1 MKNQL
6 PTFEEFRSE
15 TKKKLKASLSN
26 LNDKKLEKFM
36 DSEVDEIRESYE
48 RNKREFEDG
57 EINIDQFMIS
67 GASSLAYALDMMY

>member
-15 TKKKLKASLSN
+15 TKKKLK
-26 LNDKKLEKFM
+26 LNDKELEKFM

-48 RNKREFEDG
+48 RNKKEFEDG

>member
-1 MKNQL
+1 
-6 PTFEEFRSE
+6 
-15 TKKKLKASLSN
+15 
-26 LNDKKLEKFM
+26 M

-48 RNKREFEDG
+48 RNKKEFEDG